1 MEARPYRRIAC
12 EEGFLS
18 PGVLAANARTNSAE
32 LPLITADGPAAFLAG
47 PLEDLGESRI
57 AAMDADGIDMQ
68 LLLLGSPG
76 VQVFDAATATS
87 LASEANDYA
96 SDACARLPTRFAAL
110 AAIAPQDPAGAV
122 RELTRAI
129 KLPGIKGAMI
139 NSHTRGEYLDAPKY
153 LPLFEA
159 LETLDLPLYIHP
171 REPAGAM
178 NAIMSGPVVG
188 GAAWAYGVEVG
199 THVLRLI
206 QSGLFDRFPHLRVV
220 VGHMGE
226 ALPFWLP
233 RIDNR
238 YLALGVR
245 DGKPPIER
253 LPSEYVRENI
263 WVTSSG
269 MNYWPQ
275 LEMTLKVM
283 GEDRVLYATDYPFER
298 QGEAV
303 AAAEAMPLS
312 ARQKKAFF
320 EGNAARV
327 FGL

>member
-1 MEARPYRRIAC
+1 MTARPYRRIAC

-18 PGVLAANARTNSAE
+18 PGVLAANVKASTAE
-32 LPLITADGPAAFLAG
+32 LPLITAEGPAAFLAG
-47 PLEDLGESRI
+47 PLVELGGGRI
-57 AAMDADGIDMQ
+57 AAMDSDGIDMQ
-68 LLLLGSPG
+68 LLLLSSPG
-76 VQVFDAATATS
+76 VQVFDAPTASS

-96 SDACARLPTRFAAL
+96 SEACGRYPTRFAAL
-110 AAIAPQDPAGAV
+110 AALAPQDPVSAV
-122 RELTRAI
+122 RELERAL
-129 KLPGIKGAMI
+129 KLPGIKGAII
-139 NSHTRGEYLDAPKY
+139 NSHTAGEYLDAPKC

-159 LETLDLPLYIHP
+159 LEALDAPLYIHP

-178 NAIMSGPVVG
+178 NTIMAGPVVG

-206 QSGLFDRFPHLRVV
+206 QSGLFDRFPKLRLVT
-220 VGHMGE
+220 GHMGE

-245 DGKPPIER
+245 DGKPPIR
-253 LPSEYVRENI
+253 KLPSAYVRENM
-263 WVTSSG
+263 WVTTSG

-275 LEMTLKVM
+275 LEMTLKVL
-283 GEDRVLYATDYPFER
+283 GEDRILYATDYPFER
-298 QGEAV
+298 QAEAV
-303 AAAEAMPLS
+303 GFVEAMPLS
-312 ARQKKAFF
+312 DRQKTALF
-320 EGNAARV
+320 EANAVKV